1 VGAVR
6 LLLGASNSVE
16 QKTYEQV
23 EIGALSLY
31 DRPQPRMSDYDQL
44 LQDWTGTEVMQ

>member
-1 VGAVR
+1 VR
-6 LLLGASNSVE
+6 LLLGASNSGK
-16 QKTYEQV
+16 QKTDEQV

-31 DRPQPRMSDYDQL
+31 DRPQPRMNEYDQL